1 MTSSGSVARTR
12 AGSPARS
19 GLCRL
24 GRELQCAGVDSVR
37 VNRQQLPVEFVRRGG
52 FLVEPV
58 EVADIPAGL
67 IDDARIVVV
76 AVAFVSGYDG
86 TRIEC
91 LDDAYGREP
100 VLAALRV

>member
-1 MTSSGSVARTR
+1 ML
-12 AGSPARS
+12 SPLILARS

-24 GRELQCAGVDSVR
+24 GREPQCAGVDSVR
-37 VNRQQLPVEFVRRGG
+37 VNRQHLPVEILCRGG

-58 EVADIPAGL
+58 EVADVLAGF
-67 IDDARIVVV
+67 IDDARVVVV

-91 LDDAYGREP
+91 LDDVEGREKD
-100 VLAALRV
+100 LATLRV